1 MSDMFLFHFRLT
13 RPGQLVITIR
23 GVCSTQVVFVS
34 HLVSVVYHNRTER
47 VKHMCTPLTP
57 RNRLNA

>member
-1 MSDMFLFHFRLT
+1 
-13 RPGQLVITIR
+13 VITIR